1 VSSELELAKA
11 RMMLEMERSLAWNAS
26 RTSAIGRLGQSVVDT
41 FTGND
46 RVDRQDE
53 GTRELPS
60 MRLNAF
66 ETSEGLPPGYARAT
80 DVLKAR
86 KEGGDVQSLMGT
98 AGDDTGKAN
107 ILDRLT
113 GGLPRREDSKGNV
126 LVTITPEKAAELSKR
141 TRNPVEP
148 GEFYID
154 RPGFSAQDVMDNA
167 PEALLAAALGPLAG
181 LTGVT
186 RMAAVGGAGALESV
200 ASDVAANQAGSQ
212 QPVSINRAAMSAVG
226 AVIGDKLASGIAN
239 WLLNNR
245 NMVKGGKLTEQGR
258 MSLAELGIDPRT
270 ITPELEKNIAAMIK
284 RGEAPA
290 DAATVAIAK
299 DLPVPVE
306 LTRGQAAGEPAQ
318 QMFESQAAEGA
329 FGSGASAIMRGRQA
343 EQTDQLEGNVGAI
356 AQKIGGDQTG
366 GGPALPTMQETLVK
380 QRQAAEAGVD
390 KAYDKARATKAGIPS
405 MDVRQAA
412 LEFRRGIKDFS
423 PRFAPASHGMI
434 DDLDEIAAKAK
445 DGVMPVGEL
454 EDWRREA
461 TTAAGTSNNPTER
474 GAAGRLVREYDA
486 KVKQWVKESIVQGDE
501 ESLKLWQKA
510 VKKRRKMAQLFEAG
524 DIVEFV
530 TKPGKDGQLPGPD
543 EMIKRIYGTKGF
555 TNQTLKAIKVLEK
568 RLPKQQFDAIRQ
580 EAWLRLVRGTRGG
593 VQADGTRALSGAN
606 LLKTID
612 DLKANQ
618 PQVWNTMFSA
628 KERELIDRFAKT
640 LNRVTTPVRG
650 GRQFSGTAPALAA
663 QIRTLLSVGL
673 LQSRGLRALLEVP
686 LIDAALKWKAT
697 GSAVKSLDPV
707 RETIPVNPLGVV
719 GGSAATSDGDEESR
733 LQNRMLKLLGL
744 D

>member
-1 VSSELELAKA
+1 MSDDIELLRLQAQA
-11 RMMLEMERSLAWNAS
+11 LRERELAWNAS
-26 RTSAIGRLGQSVVDT
+26 RTSAAGRLGQSVVDT

-46 RVDRQDE
+46 RVDSQDE

-86 KEGGDVQSLMGT
+86 KEGGDVKSLMGT

-113 GGLPRREDSKGNV
+113 GGLPRREDSNGNI
-126 LVTITPEKAAELSKR
+126 LVTITPEKATELSKR

-186 RMAAVGGAGALESV
+186 RKAAVGGAGALESV

-226 AVIGDKLASGIAN
+226 AVIGDTLASRLAN
-239 WLLNNR
+239 RLFENR
-245 NMVKGGKLTEQGR
+245 DMVQGGKLTEQGR
-258 MSLAELGIDPRT
+258 MSLSELGIDPRT

-329 FGSGASAIMRGRQA
+329 FGDGASAIMRGRQA
-343 EQTDQLEGNVGAI
+343 EQTDQLEGNVSAI

-366 GGPALPTMQETLVK
+366 GGPALPTMQETLLK
-380 QRQAAEAGVD
+380 QREAVEAGVD
-390 KAYDKARATKAGIPS
+390 KAYDKARATKAAIPS

-423 PRFAPASHGMI
+423 PRFAPAAHGMI

-445 DGVMPVGEL
+445 DGVLPVGEL
-454 EDWRREA
+454 EDWRRAA
-461 TTAAGTSNNPTER
+461 TNAAGTSNNGTER
-474 GAAGRLVREYDA
+474 AAAGRLVREYDT
-486 KVKQWVKESIVQGDE
+486 KVKKWIKESIVQGDE

-510 VKKRRKMAQLFEAG
+510 VKKRRNMGKLFEAG

-530 TKPGKDGQLPGPD
+530 TKPGKDGQVPGPD

-555 TNQTLKAIKVLEK
+555 TNQTLKAIKTLEK
-568 RLPKQQFDAIRQ
+568 RLPKRQFDAIRQ
-580 EAWLRLVRGTRGG
+580 EAWLRLVSGTRGAM
-593 VQADGTRALSGAN
+593 QADGTRALSGAN
-606 LLKTID
+606 LLKQIGK
-612 DLKANQ
+612 LKTEQ
-618 PQVWNTMFSA
+618 PQVWNTMFNS
-628 KERELIDRFAKT
+628 KERGFIENFAKT

-650 GRQFSGTAPALAA
+650 GRNFSGTAAALAS
-663 QIRTLLSVGL
+663 QVRTLFSVGL

-686 LIDAALKWKAT
+686 LINAALKMKAT

-707 RETIPVNPLGVV
+707 REMIPVNPLGVV
-719 GGSAATSDGDEESR
+719 GGSAATSDGDENNR
-733 LQNRMLKLLGL
+733 LHNRLLDAWQGQ
-744 D
+744 

>member
-1 VSSELELAKA
+1 MAGDLDLARAKA
-11 RMMLEMERSLAWNAS
+11 QAEYERALAWQAS
-26 RTSAIGRLGQSVVDT
+26 RTSAAGRIGQSVVDT

-46 RVDRQDE
+46 RVDSQDE

-86 KEGGDVQSLMGT
+86 KEGGDVKSLMGT

-113 GGLPRREDSKGNV
+113 GGLPRREDSNGNI
-126 LVTITPEKAAELSKR
+126 LVTITPEKAAELSRR

-167 PEALLAAALGPLAG
+167 PEALLAATLGPLAG

-186 RMAAVGGAGALESV
+186 RKAAVGGAGALESV
-200 ASDVAANQAGSQ
+200 ASDVVANQAGSQ

-226 AVIGDKLASGIAN
+226 AMVGDWAASRIAN
-239 WLLNNR
+239 WALGNR
-245 NMVKGGKLTEQGR
+245 DMVQGGKLTEEGR
-258 MSLAELGIDPRT
+258 MSLVELGIDPRT

-329 FGSGASAIMRGRQA
+329 FGDGASAIMRGAQA
-343 EQTDQLEGNVGAI
+343 KQTDQLEGNVDAI
-356 AQKIGGDQTG
+356 GREISGGQ
-366 GGPALPTMQETLVK
+366 PFNSFSLPNAQETLVK
-380 QRQAAEAGVD
+380 QRAAVEAGVND
-390 KAYDKARATKAGIPS
+390 AYDLARSAKAGVRATP
-405 MDVRQAA
+405 VRQAS
-412 LEFRRGIKDFS
+412 LEFRQGIKDFS
-423 PRFAPASHGMI
+423 PRSAPVTHGLI

-445 DGVMPVGEL
+445 DGVLPVDEL
-454 EDWRREA
+454 EAWRRQV
-461 TTAAGTSNNPTER
+461 TTFANTANDRTEKSAA
-474 GAAGRLVREYDA
+474 AALVRQYD
-486 KVKQWVKESIVQGDE
+486 KRTKQWTKDAIIEGDE
-501 ESLKLWQKA
+501 DALKLWRKA
-510 VKKRRKMAQLFEAG
+510 VKKRRKMGELFEAG

-530 TKPGKDGQLPGPD
+530 TAPGKDGQLPGPD
-543 EMIKRIYGTKGF
+543 EMIKRVFGTKGF
-555 TNQTLKAIKVLEK
+555 TNQTLKAIKTLEK
-568 RLPKQQFDAIRQ
+568 RLPKRQFDAIRQ
-580 EAWLRLVRGTRGG
+580 EAWLRLVRGSRGAM
-593 VQADGTRALSGAN
+593 QADGRRALSGAN
-606 LLKTID
+606 LTKAID

-618 PQVWNTMFSA
+618 PQVWNTMFNS
-628 KERELIDRFAKT
+628 KERELIDKFAKT

-650 GRQFSGTAPALAA
+650 GRNFSGTAAALAS
-663 QIRTLLSVGL
+663 QVRTLFSVGL
-673 LQSRGLRALLEVP
+673 LQSGGLRALLEVP
-686 LIDAALKWKAT
+686 LINAALKWKAT

-707 RETIPVNPLGVV
+707 REMIPVNPLGVV

-733 LQNRMLKLLGL
+733 LQNRMLKAMGI